1 MPYTKEE
8 LQELEFYQNLI
19 VEDELRY
26 LNERQIIIDR
36 ALVSGSADTGQTAR
50 DEEGNVL
57 IFESPYTGELQDEQ
71 NPTSMIVATK
81 ISDNLRND
89 ISINEI
95 ISRTFGEL

>member
-1 MPYTKEE
+1 M
-8 LQELEFYQNLI
+8 
-19 VEDELRY
+19 
-26 LNERQIIIDR
+26 
-36 ALVSGSADTGQTAR
+36 
-50 DEEGNVL
+50 

-81 ISDNLRND
+81 ISDNLKND